1 MDHGRALT
9 LQEIDNR
16 LHYRLFECSGLI
28 KRPVLKAGFLH
39 APMKFTVADLL
50 DQVPQD
56 GSLEVSKLEKILR
69 LTNRAD
75 KHSLSIALQGL
86 SRLGIFKLEDEGS
99 VSRCSDIG
107 LIEARLRCSSK
118 GFCFAIR
125 DDGGEDVY
133 IRDHQLNH
141 AWNGDRVLVRIL
153 RDAGRRRSPEGG
165 VQCILQ
171 RATTSLLAQVEEQDE
186 RLLAIPLDD
195 RLLGT
200 IELPESD
207 SSYRIEGPVTSVV
220 EVKLDRYPIAQHPAR
235 GHVARSLPLN
245 GGLDA
250 DRDLLLTKAHLHTR
264 VNAPRTTLKAPSDKR
279 RKNLTEQPCL
289 LLNNWQIDD
298 APQLPAVHVV
308 PHEGGTRLWIHA
320 PAVAE
325 RVNPGNSLDQWLAEQ
340 SEALCLGN
348 KWLPLLSAN
357 LSKAAAFRVGES
369 QAAVSLRVDFDAE
382 GTTRDWEFCLTKIRP
397 VAEVKSEAFAALATR
412 KPRSRTIP
420 TALKPIKEQIGQLE
434 TLVFCA
440 KTLHAAELKRG
451 QIELDL
457 PVPDLDS
464 LGDLRSSEPD
474 GSQRQWIDPLREQDP
489 FSILAVL
496 LRAAHATWTQHCLDF
511 NLPAL
516 VLQAHDPE
524 SGALNDVAKAAIA
537 LDLPLAL
544 DAEGTTSASELAQAL
559 IGSPSRRVLNLQ
571 LRQTLPDPQLRLI
584 PPKAKQIELANTD
597 EGPATSEA
605 SASATTLTNPELNAE
620 HSAPDAASF
629 TTDES
634 SPSLAPWCCPTLHY
648 ADLLNQQV
656 LCQLLNDGK
665 DRPSVRQKETVNV
678 GSKGAASRITWALFS
693 GSLQQ
698 RLRDLIQHRQLQR
711 INARRRQQTEL
722 CRDVISMAQARSAE
736 PMLDQE
742 QQGVISGVQS
752 YGFFVEI
759 APSMVEGLV
768 HVSSLNDDWY
778 EYRSRQNRLVGR
790 RNRRVYKLGDPVTV
804 RVTKVDVLR
813 NQIDLE
819 VLTTPDDT
827 QDNTPM
833 PVAVSEN

>member
-1 MDHGRALT
+1 
-9 LQEIDNR
+9 
-16 LHYRLFECSGLI
+16 
-28 KRPVLKAGFLH
+28 
-39 APMKFTVADLL
+39 MKFTVADLL
-50 DQVPQD
+50 DQVPHD

-75 KHSLSIALQGL
+75 KQSLSIALKGL
-86 SRLGIFKLEDEGS
+86 DRLGVLSLEEESS
-99 VSRCSDIG
+99 VSRGDEIG

-125 DDGGEDVY
+125 DDGGEDIY

-141 AWNGDRVLVRIL
+141 AWNGDRVLVRII

-171 RATTSLLAQVEEQDE
+171 RATTSLLAQVEQQDE
-186 RLLAIPLDD
+186 RLLAVPLDD
-195 RLLGT
+195 RVLAS
-200 IELPESD
+200 IELPEGD
-207 SSYRIEGPVTSVV
+207 SNYRLEGPATSVV
-220 EVKLDRYPIAQHPAR
+220 EVQLDRYPIAQHPAR

-245 GGLDA
+245 GGVDA

-264 VNAPRTTLKAPSDKR
+264 ASAPRTTIKAPADKR
-279 RKNLTEQPCL
+279 RKDLTDQPCL
-289 LLNNWQIDD
+289 LLNNWVMDG
-298 APQLPAVHVV
+298 APHLPAVHVS
-308 PHEGGTRLWIHA
+308 PHEGGTQLWIHA

-325 RVNPGNSLDQWLAEQ
+325 RVNPGNSLDQWLCEQ

-348 KWLPLLSAN
+348 KWIPLLSPN
-357 LSKAAAFRVGES
+357 LAKAAAFNVGES
-369 QAAVSLRVDFDAE
+369 QAAVSLRVDFDSE
-382 GTTRDWEFCLTKIRP
+382 GEARHWEFCLTQIRP
-397 VAEVKSEAFAALATR
+397 VAEVTSGALTALAGR
-412 KPRSRTIP
+412 KPRSRAIP
-420 TALKPIKEQIGQLE
+420 AALKSIKDQIGQLE
-434 TLVFCA
+434 TLIFCA
-440 KTLHAAELKRG
+440 KALHAAELKQG

-457 PVPDLDS
+457 PTPDLDS
-464 LGDLRSSEPD
+464 LGDLRASEPD
-474 GSQRQWIDPLREQDP
+474 GGNRQWMEPLREEDP
-489 FSILAVL
+489 FSLLAVF
-496 LRAAHATWTQHCLDF
+496 LRAAHATWTQHCQDF

-516 VLQAHDPE
+516 VLQANEPE

-537 LDLPLAL
+537 LELPLSL
-544 DAEGTTSASELAQAL
+544 DEEGTTSASELAQAL
-559 IGSPSRRVLNLQ
+559 IASPSRRVLNLQ
-571 LRQTLPDPQLRLI
+571 LKQTLPDPQFRLMQA
-584 PPKAKQIELANTD
+584 KAKHITH
-597 EGPATSEA
+597 GSEDIA
-605 SASATTLTNPELNAE
+605 GEDDASATETE
-620 HSAPDAASF
+620 D
-629 TTDES
+629 
-634 SPSLAPWCCPTLHY
+634 PSLPAQDGSTPLLAPWCCPTLHY

-665 DRPSVRQKETVNV
+665 DRPSVRQKETVNL
-678 GSKGAASRITWALFS
+678 GSKGAASTLTWPLFS

-698 RLRDLIQHRQLQR
+698 RLEELLQERHLQR
-711 INARRRQQTEL
+711 LNSRRRQQAEL
-722 CRDVISMAQARSAE
+722 CRDVIAMAQARSAE

-813 NQIDLE
+813 NQIDLDIVMASAE
-819 VLTTPDDT
+819 AEDASPL
-827 QDNTPM
+827 
-833 PVAVSEN
+833 PVAVSEG